1 MSNGELYAPR
11 YYDPLSPTWFQW
23 NKLTAYDILHH
34 IRSEPNFG
42 GQDVWFW
49 LNHPIQFFQV
59 VGLVVQ
65 IDSVANGRYTLITID
80 DASGA
85 NMEVKIER
93 KAARREGEAEWTEN
107 SYAEN
112 VDVFVE
118 MGLPVVLLH
127 GKRVEVGEVMQVKG
141 TLTTFRSEKQIV
153 VKRLRRVKDTNQEA
167 VWWSLMADWKRTTLS
182 RPWVISKEAMAK
194 VDREQRQEK
203 KESKKA
209 DMHDLRRA
217 QRRKEWEE
225 QHAEKEEAKRSRL
238 EEKMNMHALE
248 GSDVLPRPW
257 D

>member
-1 MSNGELYAPR
+1 MSTGELYAPR
-11 YYDPLSPTWFQW
+11 YYDALSPTWFQW

-65 IDSVANGRYTLITID
+65 IDSVANGRYILLTID
-80 DASGA
+80 DSSGV

-93 KAARREGEAEWTEN
+93 KAEGRKRESEGSEN
-107 SYAEN
+107 SYTEN
-112 VDVFVE
+112 VDVFLD
-118 MGLPVVLLH
+118 MGLPVVMLH
-127 GKRVEVGEVMQVKG
+127 GKRVEIGEVMQVKG

-153 VKRLRRVKDTNQEA
+153 VKRLRRIPDTNQEA
-167 VWWSLMADWKRTTLS
+167 AWWSLMADWKRTTLS
-182 RPWVISKEAMAK
+182 RPWVIAPEDMAN
-194 VDREQRQEK
+194 VDREQKKFK
-203 KESKKA
+203 KELKKA
-209 DMHDLRRA
+209 DMHNQRRA
-217 QRRKEWEE
+217 QRRKEWKE
-225 QHAEKEEAKRSRL
+225 QHATREEAKRRLL

-248 GSDVLPRPW
+248 GSDILPKPW